1 MELVDRRR
9 GTRWLPGR
17 LAELCARHDVSEVV
31 IDASGPIG
39 GVIPDLEAAGV
50 RLRMLSGGESLSAC
64 GQLVECVKDGRVRP
78 RASDA
83 LVAAVAGARRRKS
96 GDRWRWSRVSSEVDI
111 SPLVAATWAVYGW
124 IGTQSVEYDVLSSAF

>member
-124 IGTQSVEYDVLSSAF
+124 IGTQSVEYDLLSSAF